1 MTRNLPWQKP
11 NPVKNYYPVPKV
23 ICQLGLSPGE
33 IAVYSFLLFCEDR
46 KTYQCYPSYRTIG
59 DAVGMSRNTVCKYVR
74 SLEEKGLVRTER
86 TTVTLKDGRKRN
98 GSLLY
103 TLLPVEQALA
113 QHNQHQLHLAE
124 MAAERHRAQQ
134 KLAAQNTL
142 IPSAYCNQ
150 FSGDTGIMHK
160 VLSAQTTDG
169 LKFVVKYD
177 SSTKMWKPAEEV
189 KQMAIWVTCDKH
201 ETPTPEMPMYGD
213 PVCH

>member
-1 MTRNLPWQKP
+1 MTRTLPWQKP
-11 NPVKNYYPVPKV
+11 DPVKNYYPVPKV

-74 SLEEKGLVRTER
+74 SLEEKGLIRTER

-103 TLLPVEQALA
+103 TILPVEQVLA

-124 MAAERHRAQQ
+124 MSTERHRAQQ
-134 KLAAQNTL
+134 KLAAQATEPPCSPL
-142 IPSAYCNQ
+142 
-150 FSGDTGIMHK
+150 
-160 VLSAQTTDG
+160 
-169 LKFVVKYD
+169 
-177 SSTKMWKPAEEV
+177 
-189 KQMAIWVTCDKH
+189 
-201 ETPTPEMPMYGD
+201 
-213 PVCH
+213 

>member
-1 MTRNLPWQKP
+1 MTRSLPWQKP
-11 NPVKNYYPVPKV
+11 DPVKNYYPVPKA

-74 SLEEKGLVRTER
+74 SLEEKGLIRTER

-103 TLLPVEQALA
+103 TILPLEQVVV
-113 QHNQHQLHLAE
+113 QHNQHQLYLAE

-134 KLAAQNTL
+134 KLAAQDDMMR
-142 IPSAYCNQ
+142 
-150 FSGDTGIMHK
+150 GGE
-160 VLSAQTTDG
+160 
-169 LKFVVKYD
+169 VV
-177 SSTKMWKPAEEV
+177 
-189 KQMAIWVTCDKH
+189 
-201 ETPTPEMPMYGD
+201 
-213 PVCH
+213 

>member
-1 MTRNLPWQKP
+1 MTRTLPWQKP
-11 NPVKNYYPVPKV
+11 DPVKNYYPVPKV

-74 SLEEKGLVRTER
+74 LLEEKGLIRTER

-103 TLLPVEQALA
+103 TILPLEQVVV
-113 QHNQHQLHLAE
+113 QHNRHQLYLAE

-134 KLAAQNTL
+134 KLAAQNDMMR
-142 IPSAYCNQ
+142 
-150 FSGDTGIMHK
+150 GGE
-160 VLSAQTTDG
+160 
-169 LKFVVKYD
+169 VV
-177 SSTKMWKPAEEV
+177 
-189 KQMAIWVTCDKH
+189 
-201 ETPTPEMPMYGD
+201 
-213 PVCH
+213 

>member
-1 MTRNLPWQKP
+1 MTRTLPWQKP
-11 NPVKNYYPVPKV
+11 DPAKNYYPVPKV

-74 SLEEKGLVRTER
+74 SLEEKGLIRTER

-113 QHNQHQLHLAE
+113 QHNRHQLHLVE

-134 KLAAQNTL
+134 KLAAQNDMMR
-142 IPSAYCNQ
+142 
-150 FSGDTGIMHK
+150 GGE
-160 VLSAQTTDG
+160 
-169 LKFVVKYD
+169 VV
-177 SSTKMWKPAEEV
+177 
-189 KQMAIWVTCDKH
+189 
-201 ETPTPEMPMYGD
+201 
-213 PVCH
+213 